1 MKKEVEKQF
10 QENISFM
17 KGLKKL
23 IPFFTILIV
32 AIWTLYLLYSPNDI
46 NFKSNN
52 SRIIYYIIMFFIILI
67 TGWLWYKMDIWFM
80 NKKIKIMEKAYE
92 DVKMGRKPSRLKVI
106 FSIIFLFL
114 ALPVLGSFLL
124 WLGIRSNTPK
134 IILLGAG
141 LWVIILY
148 AVFIGLKHYINN
160 HK

>member
-1 MKKEVEKQF
+1 
-10 QENISFM
+10 
-17 KGLKKL
+17 
-23 IPFFTILIV
+23 
-32 AIWTLYLLYSPNDI
+32 
-46 NFKSNN
+46 
-52 SRIIYYIIMFFIILI
+52 MFFIILI